1 MRLGYF
7 SGQKAVRPECS
18 STWDVEETAQKRT
31 VQRTLPV
38 FGKGNHIRD
47 CTWSS
52 GCSRDFV
59 DLASHVS
66 EGYSGA
72 EDVFGCGTWYQSFL
86 CGGDSA
92 HLIFYGSA
100 LYEADKFDGYFK

>member
-1 MRLGYF
+1 MHLGCRRNGSKKNCTKSFAYLWEKE
-7 SGQKAVRPECS
+7 SYPGSYLELVAV
-18 STWDVEETAQKRT
+18 
-31 VQRTLPV
+31 
-38 FGKGNHIRD
+38 
-47 CTWSS
+47 
-52 GCSRDFV
+52 SRDFV